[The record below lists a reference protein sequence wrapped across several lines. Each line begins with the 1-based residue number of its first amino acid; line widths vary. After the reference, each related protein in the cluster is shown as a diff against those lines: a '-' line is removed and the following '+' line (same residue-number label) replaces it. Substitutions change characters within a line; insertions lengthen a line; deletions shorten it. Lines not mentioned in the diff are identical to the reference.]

1 MIGTL
6 ICRNCDT
13 VFEVSEG
20 DVTKFKVHPVF
31 SCTVCQADLS
41 PLMAGFVEGHSAKA
55 DPANEFTIPEDSE
68 VFDGLPMGE
77 TFDQAAAKIREATG
91 PAPAFTAQARPS
103 KSEFAD
109 TVRSAEPPL
118 AARARTE
125 NSIAN
130 EPTPLM
136 RQPDPTPI
144 YAPPEDPLQM
154 ALRLAA
160 QAAQQAAAMAG
171 ASPAL
176 GNGDAGSRPATPART
191 PVSGDPRSTEIGVVP
206 EEPDNEPTA
215 RGRGASE
222 NSETTEPTMPSPEAT
237 VSHDEPTPLLGASQ
251 FRAADGEMLPDAA
264 DDEAIPD
271 LADDIP
277 APRATARPQPTPTM
291 RPVPPHQSDPPPDE
305 VTIRKS
311 TPPPPLAM
319 VRPLLARS
327 GNGPAS
333 VGALGIRVV
342 GGRPIVRPASNGR
355 AQPSLDTAI
364 SASNP
369 IPRFEPARTPAS
381 GTRAP
386 APAPVSDT
394 LAPAARAPAKPVPA
408 MLLAVVGFLAF
419 GLLVVVGW
427 AIAHHRAST
436 GTAATPEPTATA
448 VVEAT
453 EEPAATLGDAIPATS
468 AHHTPAATP
477 NTVASPVRTL
487 ALALPTVTPVVAR
500 TAAPQPT
507 PTLAVVSATPRAT
520 PTQVAAI
527 QTPKLAASTPA
538 PALSTQKAIEAGLAS
553 YNQGDYEGAFRT
565 VRLAR
570 LTDANNEGLNFYFWK
585 FALAAKK
592 DPEALEGARTYLA
605 KHPAGAHVV
614 LVKPWL
620 EKKDKE
626 GAH

>member
-20 DVTKFKVHPVF
+20 DVTKFRVHPVF
-31 SCTVCQADLS
+31 TCTVCQADLS
-41 PLMAGFVEGHSAKA
+41 PLMAGFVEGHSSKA
-55 DPANEFTIPEDSE
+55 DPADEFTIPEDSE

-91 PAPAFTAQARPS
+91 PAPASTAQVRPS
-103 KSEFAD
+103 KSELAA
-109 TVRSAEPPL
+109 TVRNAEPPL

-125 NSIAN
+125 DSVAN

-136 RQPDPTPI
+136 RQPIPTPI

-176 GNGDAGSRPATPART
+176 NPGNGDS
-191 PVSGDPRSTEIGVVP
+191 RSTEIGVVP

-222 NSETTEPTMPSPEAT
+222 NSETTEPTMPSPEPT

-277 APRATARPQPTPTM
+277 AVRAAARPQPTPAM
-291 RPVPPHQSDPPPDE
+291 RPVPPQLSDPPADE

-311 TPPPPLAM
+311 TPPPALAM
-319 VRPLLARS
+319 MRPLLARS

-342 GGRPIVRPASNGR
+342 GGRPIVRPVSNGR

-386 APAPVSDT
+386 APPPVSDT
-394 LAPAARAPAKPVPA
+394 LTPAARAPAKPVPA
-408 MLLAVVGFLAF
+408 MLLAVVGFLTL

-427 AIAHHRAST
+427 AIAHHRGST
-436 GTAATPEPTATA
+436 GTATTPQPTPTEI
-448 VVEAT
+448 VEAT
-453 EEPAATLGDAIPATS
+453 AEPTPTLDDATPATTGR
-468 AHHTPAATP
+468 HTPASTP
-477 NTVASPVRTL
+477 NTVASPAKTL
-487 ALALPTVTPVVAR
+487 AIALPTVTPIPTR
-500 TAAPQPT
+500 TAVPQPT
-507 PTLAVVSATPRAT
+507 ATLAVVASTPRAT

-527 QTPKLAASTPA
+527 QTPKLAAPSPTPTISS
-538 PALSTQKAIEAGLAS
+538 PDAIKIALAS
-553 YNQGDYEGAFRT
+553 FNQGDFENAFKT

-570 LTDANNEGLNFYFWK
+570 LNDANNEGLNFAFWEY
-585 FALAAKK
+585 ALAAKK
-592 DPEALEGARTYLA
+592 DQEALGGAKIYVA
-605 KHPAGAHVV
+605 KHPTGDHVSR
-614 LVKPWL
+614 VKRWL
-620 EKKDKE
+620 EKKE

>member
-1 MIGTL
+1 
-6 ICRNCDT
+6 
-13 VFEVSEG
+13 
-20 DVTKFKVHPVF
+20 
-31 SCTVCQADLS
+31 
-41 PLMAGFVEGHSAKA
+41 
-55 DPANEFTIPEDSE
+55 
-68 VFDGLPMGE
+68 MGE

-109 TVRSAEPPL
+109 TVRNVEPPL

-125 NSIAN
+125 ISIAN

-176 GNGDAGSRPATPART
+176 SPGNGDS
-191 PVSGDPRSTEIGVVP
+191 RSTEIGVVP

-251 FRAADGEMLPDAA
+251 FRAADGEMLPDAS

-277 APRATARPQPTPTM
+277 APRATAKPQPTPTM
-291 RPVPPHQSDPPPDE
+291 RPLPPHLSDPPPDE

-394 LAPAARAPAKPVPA
+394 IAPASRAPAKPVPA
-408 MLLAVVGFLAF
+408 MLLAVVGFLTF
-419 GLLVVVGW
+419 GLLVLVGW
-427 AIAHHRAST
+427 AVAHHRGST
-436 GTAATPEPTATA
+436 GTATTPEPTATA
-448 VVEAT
+448 VVEAS
-453 EEPAATLGDAIPATS
+453 EEPTPLLADATPAS
-468 AHHTPAATP
+468 SGRHTPASTP
-477 NTVASPVRTL
+477 NAVASPVKTL
-487 ALALPTVTPVVAR
+487 ALALPTVTPISAR

-507 PTLAVVSATPRAT
+507 ATLAVVTATPRAT

-527 QTPKLAASTPA
+527 QTPKLAAPTSA
-538 PALSTQKAIEAGLAS
+538 PAVSSQKAIETGLAFF
-553 YNQGDYEGAFRT
+553 NQGDFEAAFRT

-570 LTDANNEGLNFYFWK
+570 LTDANSEALNFYFWK
-585 FALAAKK
+585 YALAAKK
-592 DPEALEGARTYLA
+592 DSEALEGARTYVA
-605 KHPAGAHVV
+605 RHPSGAHVF